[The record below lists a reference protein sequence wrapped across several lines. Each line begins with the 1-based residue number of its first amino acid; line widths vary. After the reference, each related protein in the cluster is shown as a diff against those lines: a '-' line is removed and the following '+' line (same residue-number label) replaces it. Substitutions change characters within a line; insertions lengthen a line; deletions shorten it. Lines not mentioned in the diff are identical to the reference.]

1 MSIASIWFDLYPYK
15 DGSIIGNRICENQPL
30 GTQCCSVKY
39 ALKCDQV
46 VHRQCFWIAWS
57 FGNVVLAFFS
67 SVHLHKDTRSP
78 NVLPG
83 RMHVHTVPTELFSTI
98 YNSTYTSALCTVS
111 QKLCPIALKF
121 HHAVIDHTPMM
132 SFPILTQF
140 SFYVLSGGFS
150 WPSQCK
156 LCCKSVKCKAFC
168 NIQHTQQKA
177 GNNDII
183 YTPMLISIPCY
194 MYIHVSL
201 QLHVFEGMTSEHSL
215 A

>member
-1 MSIASIWFDLYPYK
+1 MHK

-121 HHAVIDHTPMM
+121 SPCSYRSHPYD
-132 SFPILTQF
+132 
-140 SFYVLSGGFS
+140 VLSNPNSVFI
-150 WPSQCK
+150 
-156 LCCKSVKCKAFC
+156 LCAKWRVFLAFPMQALLQKC
-168 NIQHTQQKA
+168 
-177 GNNDII
+177 
-183 YTPMLISIPCY
+183 
-194 MYIHVSL
+194 
-201 QLHVFEGMTSEHSL
+201 
-215 A
+215 